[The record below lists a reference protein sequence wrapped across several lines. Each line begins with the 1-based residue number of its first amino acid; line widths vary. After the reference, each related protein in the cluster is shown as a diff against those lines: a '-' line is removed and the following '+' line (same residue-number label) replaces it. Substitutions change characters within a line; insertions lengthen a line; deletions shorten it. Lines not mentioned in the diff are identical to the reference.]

1 MGDVHRLDR
10 ALHKF
15 QRKEEN
21 SMAHVYTALIQQRG
35 EWWVGRIQEI
45 PSVNCQEKT
54 RDELLDTLKVTLG
67 EILEINQEEVISLVE
82 NGYQAV
88 AIQL

>member
-1 MGDVHRLDR
+1 
-10 ALHKF
+10 
-15 QRKEEN
+15 
-21 SMAHVYTALIQQRG
+21 MAHTYTALIQQRG

-54 RDELLDTLKVTLG
+54 RDELLDTLKITLG
-67 EILEINQEEVISLVE
+67 EILEINREEAISLVE

-88 AIQL
+88 AIQFATYIPIGPFK

>member
-1 MGDVHRLDR
+1 MTHT
-10 ALHKF
+10 
-15 QRKEEN
+15 
-21 SMAHVYTALIQQRG
+21 YTALIQKRG

-54 RDELLDTLKVTLG
+54 RDELLDTLKTTLG
-67 EILEINQEEVISLVE
+67 EILEINRKEAVSLAE

-88 AIQL
+88 GIQL

>member
-1 MGDVHRLDR
+1 MTHT
-10 ALHKF
+10 
-15 QRKEEN
+15 
-21 SMAHVYTALIQQRG
+21 YTALIQQRG

-54 RDELLDTLKVTLG
+54 RDELLDTLKTTLG
-67 EILEINQEEVISLVE
+67 EMLEINRKEAISLTE

>member
-1 MGDVHRLDR
+1 MTHT
-10 ALHKF
+10 
-15 QRKEEN
+15 
-21 SMAHVYTALIQQRG
+21 YTALIQQRG

-54 RDELLDTLKVTLG
+54 RDELLDTLKITLA
-67 EILEINQEEVISLVE
+67 EILEINRKEAISLTE

-88 AIQL
+88 AIQP

>member
-1 MGDVHRLDR
+1 MTHT
-10 ALHKF
+10 
-15 QRKEEN
+15 
-21 SMAHVYTALIQQRG
+21 YTAFIQQRG

-54 RDELLDTLKVTLG
+54 RDGLLDTLKTTLG
-67 EILEINQEEVISLVE
+67 EILEINRKEAVSLAE
-82 NGYQAV
+82 NRYQAV